1 MRLQKV
7 LNANDMKSELI
18 SVAKIVIF
26 AIDIESLDIKK
37 SFTNQVDQIVLD
49 CRRLNIPY
57 YFSCTRKELGTSL
70 YGRRNIH
77 GANASAIA
85 IIDPSGLENVN

>member
-37 SFTNQVDQIVLD
+37 SFTNQVD
-49 CRRLNIPY
+49 
-57 YFSCTRKELGTSL
+57 
-70 YGRRNIH
+70 
-77 GANASAIA
+77 
-85 IIDPSGLENVN
+85 